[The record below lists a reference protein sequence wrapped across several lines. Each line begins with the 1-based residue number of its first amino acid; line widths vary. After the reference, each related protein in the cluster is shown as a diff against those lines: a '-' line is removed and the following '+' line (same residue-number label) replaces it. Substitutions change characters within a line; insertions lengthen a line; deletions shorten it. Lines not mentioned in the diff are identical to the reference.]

1 VFLRKAGDAAA
12 AADDPEVAA
21 LPAPAQGMAR
31 QQIARVQAETD
42 PAKLR
47 EGLAQM
53 EQAKGQVPPEMKP
66 VFDLILKRAQERLA
80 ALEGQKK

>member
-1 VFLRKAGDAAA
+1 MVIAANA
-12 AADDPEVAA
+12 QLGRMDEAQNWLAKFRV
-21 LPAPAQGMAR
+21 LAPDIT
-31 QQIARVQAETD
+31 IARIKAETD

-53 EQAKGQVPPEMKP
+53 EEAKSQVPPEMKP
-66 VFDLILKRAQERLA
+66 VLELIVKRAQERLA